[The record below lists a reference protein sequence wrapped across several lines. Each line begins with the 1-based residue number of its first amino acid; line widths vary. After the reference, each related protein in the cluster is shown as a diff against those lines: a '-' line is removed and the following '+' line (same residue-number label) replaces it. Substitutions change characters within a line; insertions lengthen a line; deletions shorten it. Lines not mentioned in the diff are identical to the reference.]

1 MMDNCRIFR
10 ADAFR
15 FIKSCKQQYDFIF
28 ADPPYALKELPQIPD
43 LVLGTSTRL
52 SPLTSLLIRQ
62 IVRDHGEATARRGCG
77 IVIDNNLVNITLPRH
92 NGKI

>member
-1 MMDNCRIFR
+1 MGDENLLHYLF
-10 ADAFR
+10 
-15 FIKSCKQQYDFIF
+15 
-28 ADPPYALKELPQIPD
+28 ELIRGEKLEARGEKLEVKAEVKDDKYVVFSIP
-43 LVLGTSTRL
+43 LTTRL